1 MRKCPTTGDD
11 NSIVLNLFITNACN
25 LHCSHCYVDSCLIS
39 ESSNAQFLDLND
51 LDFILK
57 SLEREN
63 IELVHVF
70 GGEPFL
76 HPDLRDACE
85 MCRAA
90 GYPVNIATNGTLIQE
105 HLSWLQKNGVSLSIN
120 MLGDDPRLSE
130 ILDDAFPLAD
140 VSKNA
145 RDAVQCGIEVN
156 GIICAFPVEDTPAGN
171 ARFYAE
177 YLRGLHES
185 TGIEDFFILYFSRLG
200 RGKRVMEHMNAS
212 FFAPEQW
219 LSFLKE
225 LKEGL
230 DLLKPSFSVFVE
242 PAFED
247 EMFSA
252 LPPPPVQ
259 CEMIMQANLVIKYDL
274 TAYPCILL
282 LNSDDA
288 RHKIAFNGNLDK
300 VDAAFSDVQAKTITR
315 AANTCKFC
323 TQMPYCG
330 PCIAYIQDEPNDY
343 RCLGNKTKGPLVGCP
358 LATVRLY

>member
-1 MRKCPTTGDD
+1 MR
-11 NSIVLNLFITNACN
+11 LA
-25 LHCSHCYVDSCLIS
+25 
-39 ESSNAQFLDLND
+39 D

-76 HPDLRDACE
+76 HPDIRDICE
-85 MCRAA
+85 ICGAA

-105 HLSWLQKNGVSLSIN
+105 HLPWILKNHASLSIN
-120 MLGDDPRLSE
+120 LLGDDPRLLG
-130 ILDDAFPLAD
+130 ILDCSYPLAD

-145 RDAVQCGIEVN
+145 RDAVQCGIDVN

-177 YLRGLHES
+177 YLRDMNET
-185 TGIEDFFILYFSRLG
+185 TGIHDFFILYFSRVG
-200 RGKRVMEHMNAS
+200 RGKQVAERMATDLFE
-212 FFAPEQW
+212 PGQW
-219 LSFLKE
+219 IAFLKG
-225 LKEGL
+225 LKQGFEI
-230 DLLKPSFSVFVE
+230 LKPSFNIFVE

-247 EMFSA
+247 DMFSM

-259 CEMIMQANLVIKYDL
+259 CDMIMQANVVIKYDL

-282 LNSDDA
+282 LNSEDS
-288 RHKIAFNGNLDK
+288 RHKIVFDGNLDK
-300 VDAAFSDVQAKTITR
+300 VDAAFSDVQARTITR

-343 RCLGNKTKGPLVGCP
+343 RCLGNKSKGPLVGCP